1 MEIIAM
7 ARHGRKRSWHTS
19 RFQRLPCKATESV
32 DTKTFT
38 PILSDKVRASWRR
51 MKTKL
56 WTALLALYIVWGS
69 TYLAI
74 RFAVETIPPFLHAA
88 LRFLVSGAILFTWQR
103 LSGEPAP
110 TKGNWKA
117 TAIVGTLL
125 LVGGNGLVSL
135 AEKNIPSGIAALVIS
150 TSPFWLV
157 LFESLRAGGT
167 KPNWQSLIGLV
178 IGFGGVFYL
187 IGPAEITGGEHQ
199 FDSFSLILLLCAP
212 FLWSLG
218 SIYARGADMPKS
230 TLMSTGMQMLMGA
243 VSLFIV
249 SVLTGEL
256 NGFNFGDVSMRSWWG
271 LIYLITF
278 GSLIGFVAYGWLLH
292 NAPVSLLSTYAYVNP
307 VVAVFLGWW
316 LANENVDARVAV
328 ASAVIIGSVIFINWA
343 RQLGGKKPNASH
355 VPQEVE

>member
-1 MEIIAM
+1 
-7 ARHGRKRSWHTS
+7 
-19 RFQRLPCKATESV
+19 
-32 DTKTFT
+32 
-38 PILSDKVRASWRR
+38 

-74 RFAVETIPPFLHAA
+74 RFAVETIPPFMHASI
-88 LRFLVSGAILFTWQR
+88 RFLISGIILYLWR
-103 LSGEPAP
+103 RAAGDSIP
-110 TKGNWKA
+110 TASNWKS
-117 TAIVGTLL
+117 TAVVGTLL
-125 LVGGNGLVSL
+125 LLGGNGLVSL

-167 KPNWQSLIGLV
+167 KPNWQSILGLV
-178 IGFGGVFYL
+178 IGFGGVFLL
-187 IGPAEITGGEHQ
+187 IGPAEITGSTQE
-199 FDSFSLILLLCAP
+199 FNTASVIMLLIAP

-230 TLMSTGMQMLMGA
+230 TLMSTGMQMLAGS

-256 NGFNFGDVSMRSWWG
+256 NGFSFGDVSMRSWWG

-278 GSLIGFVAYGWLLH
+278 GSLVGFVSYGWLLH
-292 NAPVSLLSTYAYVNP
+292 NAPVSLTSTYAYVNP
-307 VVAVFLGWW
+307 VVAVFLGWL
-316 LANENVDARVAV
+316 LANEELNARIGI
-328 ASAVIIGSVIFINWA
+328 ASAIIIGSVIFINWA
-343 RQLGGKKPNASH
+343 RQLKAKPQTMQIAS
-355 VPQEVE
+355 QESSD